1 MIQVSLLKAENISVS
16 FEGEKIIEDISL
28 SLSAGETVS
37 LLGVSGAGKTTLF
50 NVLSGLYMP
59 DEG

>member
-28 SLSAGETVS
+28 SLSEGETVS

-50 NVLSGLYMP
+50 NVL
-59 DEG
+59 